1 MKSFSRIKIP
11 IIFAAIAVFAVL
23 SQLPQ
28 NNNVMLAQANLKQ
41 PNVSQN
47 TTTSVKWTAGTL
59 NNGGHSVA
67 ITASTASVTLSES
80 SCAAPNYTACNFVF
94 ANSAGTVSVT
104 TSFSAAMGTGNSLMA
119 YVETNGSIITKISY
133 PLQSS
138 TAGLARIVESCGVSV
153 AACVPVLIG
162 PGVMEVY
169 GSAPLSSASPS
180 TASITNLPFATS
192 TSYICTASPQ
202 GTTAAIAAAGI
213 AISQTAG
220 TAMTLTGPN
229 TVSTVIN
236 YHCIGT

>member
-59 NNGGHSVA
+59 NNGGHSVT

-80 SCAAPNYTACNFVF
+80 SCAAPNYTACNFVY

-104 TSFSAAMGTGNSLMA
+104 TSFSAAMGIGNSLMA

-133 PLQSS
+133 PLQAS
-138 TAGLARIVESCGVSV
+138 TAGLARIVESCGGSV
-153 AACVPVLIG
+153 ACVPVFIG
-162 PGVMEVY
+162 PGIMEAY

-180 TASITNLPFATS
+180 IASITNLPFTGAT
-192 TSYICTASPQ
+192 TYVCTASPV

-213 AISQTAG
+213 AINQTSGA
-220 TAMTLTGPN
+220 AMTLTGPN
-229 TVSTVIN
+229 TVTTVIN